1 MEGYKWKLA
10 GLGKGV
16 DVALVVEELTRLQK
30 VNRIL
35 TPEVVVRAAEDN
47 NSILHKLFEWDDNKA
62 AYNWRLQQART
73 ILNNIEVTIITDG
86 EPREIAVFEVTTR
99 SEGYKSVDTFT
110 NEDVDFVR
118 ASILRQLNTMKS
130 KLKTYKEF
138 DKVLFYIDKAI
149 EVVGLG
155 SYAW

>member
-16 DVALVVEELTRLQK
+16 DVALVVEELTRLQE

-35 TPEVVVRAAEDN
+35 TPEVVVRAAE
-47 NSILHKLFEWDDNKA
+47 NSESVLHKLFEWDENKA

-110 NEDVDFVR
+110 NEDIDFVR

-149 EVVGLG
+149 EVV
-155 SYAW
+155 

>member
-16 DVALVVEELTRLQK
+16 DVALVVEELTRLQE

-35 TPEVVVRAAEDN
+35 TPEVVVRAAE
-47 NSILHKLFEWDDNKA
+47 NSESVLHKLFEWDENKA

-149 EVVGLG
+149 EVV
-155 SYAW
+155 

>member
-1 MEGYKWKLA
+1 MEGYKWKLE

-16 DVALVVEELTRLQK
+16 DVALVVEELTRLQE

-138 DKVLFYIDKAI
+138 DKILFYIDKAI
-149 EVVGLG
+149 EVV
-155 SYAW
+155 

>member
-16 DVALVVEELTRLQK
+16 DVALVVEELTRLQE

-62 AYNWRLQQART
+62 AYNWRLQQK
-73 ILNNIEVTIITDG
+73 
-86 EPREIAVFEVTTR
+86 PHY
-99 SEGYKSVDTFT
+99 SE
-110 NEDVDFVR
+110 
-118 ASILRQLNTMKS
+118 
-130 KLKTYKEF
+130 
-138 DKVLFYIDKAI
+138 
-149 EVVGLG
+149 
-155 SYAW
+155 

>member
-1 MEGYKWKLA
+1 MEGYKWKLE

-138 DKVLFYIDKAI
+138 DRVLFYIDKAI
-149 EVVGLG
+149 EVV
-155 SYAW
+155 

>member
-1 MEGYKWKLA
+1 MEGYKWKLE

-99 SEGYKSVDTFT
+99 SEGYKSVDAFT
-110 NEDVDFVR
+110 NEDIDFIR
-118 ASILRQLNTMKS
+118 ANTLRQLNTMKH

-138 DKVLFYIDKAI
+138 DKVLFFIDKAI
-149 EVVGLG
+149 EVV
-155 SYAW
+155 

>member
-1 MEGYKWKLA
+1 MEGYKWKLE

-110 NEDVDFVR
+110 NEDVDFIR

-149 EVVGLG
+149 EVV
-155 SYAW
+155 

>member
-1 MEGYKWKLA
+1 MEGYKWKLE

-99 SEGYKSVDTFT
+99 SGGYKSVDAFT

-118 ASILRQLNTMKS
+118 ASILRQLNIMKS

-138 DKVLFYIDKAI
+138 HKVLFYIDKAI
-149 EVVGLG
+149 EVV
-155 SYAW
+155 

>member
-110 NEDVDFVR
+110 NGDVDFVR

-149 EVVGLG
+149 EVV
-155 SYAW
+155 

>member
-16 DVALVVEELTRLQK
+16 DVALVVEELTRLQE

-47 NSILHKLFEWDDNKA
+47 NSILHKLFEWDENKA

-110 NEDVDFVR
+110 NEDIDFIR
-118 ASILRQLNTMKS
+118 ANTLRQLNTMKH

-149 EVVGLG
+149 EVV
-155 SYAW
+155 

>member
-16 DVALVVEELTRLQK
+16 DVALVVEELTRLQE

-138 DKVLFYIDKAI
+138 DKVLFFIDKAI
-149 EVVGLG
+149 EVV
-155 SYAW
+155 

>member
-1 MEGYKWKLA
+1 MEGYKWKLE

-35 TPEVVVRAAEDN
+35 TPEVVVRAAE
-47 NSILHKLFEWDDNKA
+47 NSESVLHKLFEWDDNKA

-138 DKVLFYIDKAI
+138 DKVLFFIDKAI
-149 EVVGLG
+149 EVV
-155 SYAW
+155 

>member
-1 MEGYKWKLA
+1 MEGYKWKLE

-16 DVALVVEELTRLQK
+16 DVALVVEELTRLQE

-35 TPEVVVRAAEDN
+35 TPEVVVRAAE
-47 NSILHKLFEWDDNKA
+47 NSESVLHKLFEWDENKA

-138 DKVLFYIDKAI
+138 DKVLFYINKAI
-149 EVVGLG
+149 EVV
-155 SYAW
+155 

>member
-1 MEGYKWKLA
+1 MEGYKWKLE

-35 TPEVVVRAAEDN
+35 TPEVVVRAAE
-47 NSILHKLFEWDDNKA
+47 NSESVLHKLFEWDDNKA

-110 NEDVDFVR
+110 NEDIDFIR
-118 ASILRQLNTMKS
+118 ANTLRQLNTMKH

-138 DKVLFYIDKAI
+138 DKVLFFIDKAI
-149 EVVGLG
+149 EVV
-155 SYAW
+155 

>member
-16 DVALVVEELTRLQK
+16 DVALVVEELTRLQE

-47 NSILHKLFEWDDNKA
+47 NSILHKLFEWDENKA
-62 AYNWRLQQART
+62 AYNWRLQQARI

-110 NEDVDFVR
+110 NEDIDFIR
-118 ASILRQLNTMKS
+118 ANTLRQLNTMKH

-138 DKVLFYIDKAI
+138 EKVLFYIDKAI
-149 EVVGLG
+149 EVV
-155 SYAW
+155 

>member
-1 MEGYKWKLA
+1 MEGYKWKLE

-16 DVALVVEELTRLQK
+16 DVALVVEELTRLQE

-35 TPEVVVRAAEDN
+35 TPEVVVRAAE
-47 NSILHKLFEWDDNKA
+47 NSESVLHKLFEWDDNKA

-138 DKVLFYIDKAI
+138 DKVLFYINKAI
-149 EVVGLG
+149 EVV
-155 SYAW
+155 

>member
-1 MEGYKWKLA
+1 MEGYKWKLE

-16 DVALVVEELTRLQK
+16 DVALVVEELTRLQE

-86 EPREIAVFEVTTR
+86 EPREIAVFDVTTR

-149 EVVGLG
+149 EVV
-155 SYAW
+155 

>member
-35 TPEVVVRAAEDN
+35 TPEVVVRAAE
-47 NSILHKLFEWDDNKA
+47 NSESVLHKLFEWDDNKA

-149 EVVGLG
+149 EVV
-155 SYAW
+155 

>member
-16 DVALVVEELTRLQK
+16 DVALVVEELTRLQE

-118 ASILRQLNTMKS
+118 ASILRQLYTMKS

-138 DKVLFYIDKAI
+138 DKVLFFIDKAI
-149 EVVGLG
+149 EVV
-155 SYAW
+155 

>member
-35 TPEVVVRAAEDN
+35 TPEVVVRAAE
-47 NSILHKLFEWDDNKA
+47 NSESVLHKLFEWDDNKA

-130 KLKTYKEF
+130 KLKTYKEL

-149 EVVGLG
+149 EVV
-155 SYAW
+155 

>member
-149 EVVGLG
+149 EVV
-155 SYAW
+155 

>member
-1 MEGYKWKLA
+1 MEGYKWKLE

-149 EVVGLG
+149 EVV
-155 SYAW
+155 

>member
-1 MEGYKWKLA
+1 MEGYKWKIA

-16 DVALVVEELTRLQK
+16 DVALVVEELTRLQE

-47 NSILHKLFEWDDNKA
+47 NSILHKLFEWDENKA

-110 NEDVDFVR
+110 NEDIDFIR
-118 ASILRQLNTMKS
+118 ANTLRQLNTMKH

-149 EVVGLG
+149 EVV
-155 SYAW
+155 

>member
-1 MEGYKWKLA
+1 MEGYKWKLE

-16 DVALVVEELTRLQK
+16 DVALVVEELTRLQE

-35 TPEVVVRAAEDN
+35 TPEVVVRAAE
-47 NSILHKLFEWDDNKA
+47 NSESVLHKLFEWDDNKA

-149 EVVGLG
+149 EVV
-155 SYAW
+155 

>member
-16 DVALVVEELTRLQK
+16 DVALVVKELTRLQK

-35 TPEVVVRAAEDN
+35 TPEVVVCAAEDN

-118 ASILRQLNTMKS
+118 ASILRQLNTMRAS
-130 KLKTYKEF
+130 
-138 DKVLFYIDKAI
+138 
-149 EVVGLG
+149 
-155 SYAW
+155 

>member
-1 MEGYKWKLA
+1 MEGYKWKLE

-99 SEGYKSVDTFT
+99 SGGYKSVDTFT

-149 EVVGLG
+149 EVV
-155 SYAW
+155 

>member
-1 MEGYKWKLA
+1 MEGYKWKLE

-16 DVALVVEELTRLQK
+16 DVALVVEELTRLQE

-35 TPEVVVRAAEDN
+35 TPEVVVRAAE
-47 NSILHKLFEWDDNKA
+47 NSESVLHKLFEWDDNKA

-118 ASILRQLNTMKS
+118 ASILRQLNTMKI

-149 EVVGLG
+149 EVV
-155 SYAW
+155 

>member
-1 MEGYKWKLA
+1 MEGYKWKLE

-16 DVALVVEELTRLQK
+16 DVALVVEELTRLQE

-35 TPEVVVRAAEDN
+35 TPEVVVRAAE
-47 NSILHKLFEWDDNKA
+47 NSESVLHKLFEWDENKA

-110 NEDVDFVR
+110 NEDIDFIR

-149 EVVGLG
+149 EVV
-155 SYAW
+155 

>member
-1 MEGYKWKLA
+1 MEGYKWKLE

-138 DKVLFYIDKAI
+138 DKVLFYINKAI
-149 EVVGLG
+149 EVV
-155 SYAW
+155 

>member
-1 MEGYKWKLA
+1 MEGYKWKLE

-138 DKVLFYIDKAI
+138 DKILFYIDKAI
-149 EVVGLG
+149 EVV
-155 SYAW
+155 

>member
-16 DVALVVEELTRLQK
+16 DVALVVEELTRLQE

-35 TPEVVVRAAEDN
+35 TPEVVVRAAEDK
-47 NSILHKLFEWDDNKA
+47 NSILHKLFEWDENKA

-86 EPREIAVFEVTTR
+86 DPREIAVFEVTTR

-110 NEDVDFVR
+110 NEDIDFIR
-118 ASILRQLNTMKS
+118 ANTLRQLNTMKH

-149 EVVGLG
+149 EVV
-155 SYAW
+155 

>member
-16 DVALVVEELTRLQK
+16 DVALVVEELTRLQE

-138 DKVLFYIDKAI
+138 DKVLFYINKAI
-149 EVVGLG
+149 EVV
-155 SYAW
+155 

>member
-138 DKVLFYIDKAI
+138 DQVLFYIDKAI
-149 EVVGLG
+149 EVV
-155 SYAW
+155 

>member
-1 MEGYKWKLA
+1 MEGYKWKIA

-16 DVALVVEELTRLQK
+16 DVALVVEELTRLQE

-47 NSILHKLFEWDDNKA
+47 NSILHKLFEWDENKA

-118 ASILRQLNTMKS
+118 SSILRQLNTMKS

-149 EVVGLG
+149 EVV
-155 SYAW
+155 

>member
-16 DVALVVEELTRLQK
+16 DVALVVEELTRLQE

-47 NSILHKLFEWDDNKA
+47 NSILHKLFEWDENKA
-62 AYNWRLQQART
+62 ASNWRLQQART

-149 EVVGLG
+149 EVV
-155 SYAW
+155 

>member
-1 MEGYKWKLA
+1 MEGYKWKLE

-138 DKVLFYIDKAI
+138 EKVLFYIDKAI
-149 EVVGLG
+149 EVV
-155 SYAW
+155 

>member
-16 DVALVVEELTRLQK
+16 DVALVVEELTRLQE

-47 NSILHKLFEWDDNKA
+47 NSILHKLFEWDENKA

-149 EVVGLG
+149 EVV
-155 SYAW
+155 

>member
-16 DVALVVEELTRLQK
+16 DVALVVEELTRLQE

-35 TPEVVVRAAEDN
+35 TPEVVVRAAE
-47 NSILHKLFEWDDNKA
+47 NSESVLHKLFEWDENKA

-110 NEDVDFVR
+110 NEDIDFIR
-118 ASILRQLNTMKS
+118 ANTLRQLNTMKH

-149 EVVGLG
+149 EVV
-155 SYAW
+155 

>member
-1 MEGYKWKLA
+1 MA
-10 GLGKGV
+10 V
-16 DVALVVEELTRLQK
+16 VVEELTRLQK

-149 EVVGLG
+149 EVV
-155 SYAW
+155 